1 MTLSVDMVAMCPVVA
16 IAPFPECSSN
26 SASKQTNKVQASQWN
41 DFPMIVETNKTLKWK
56 PAVEVVSAGRAGVCT
71 HRTLQTDKRAQRKLR
86 HVQLC
91 KDRSIYK
98 ALQVA

>member
-1 MTLSVDMVAMCPVVA
+1 MDRGGNFCV
-16 IAPFPECSSN
+16 
-26 SASKQTNKVQASQWN
+26 KH

-86 HVQLC
+86 HVHLR

-98 ALQVA
+98 ALQAA